1 MMVGRGPTERRRS
14 AHRCRHVH
22 PPLCRTIAVAAAALA
37 VYAAPAFS
45 SARATT
51 QPASAPTVDEWPMF
65 RGDRHLTGV
74 AAGRLPPS
82 LAVRWRHVCPEAVA
96 STAAIVGETV
106 YVGCDDAHLYALN
119 LADGRVR
126 WTYAAKDA
134 IRSSPTV
141 LRLSGPTNRTVVCF
155 GDEDGTVHA
164 IDARRGTAVWTY
176 QTDGPVISSPNVDR
190 GRIIVGSYDGTLYC
204 LDARTGK
211 LVWQY
216 ETEDRIHGTPCVA
229 GGVALT
235 AGCDARLHVVRL
247 SDGKAMRT
255 VDMDA
260 VSGSAAAVRGSQ
272 VFVGTYGG
280 RVLAIDFN
288 VGKVA
293 WWFEDTARQFPFLS
307 SAAITETTV
316 FISGRDKRLH
326 ALDLKTGRQRWEFA
340 SRGRMESSPVVVG
353 DRVFIA
359 SYDGNLYAVDIA
371 SGRQRWRFETGAP
384 ITASPAVARGR
395 LVIGTEDGVIYCFG
409 SP

>member
-1 MMVGRGPTERRRS
+1 MTCRGPIAQRNAHRRRHARS
-14 AHRCRHVH
+14 
-22 PPLCRTIAVAAAALA
+22 LLSRTITVAAAAFATL
-37 VYAAPAFS
+37 AAPAVGGTD
-45 SARATT
+45 ATT

-65 RGDRHLTGV
+65 RGDPHLTGV
-74 AAGRLPPS
+74 AAGRLPAS

-106 YVGCDDAHLYALN
+106 YVGCDDAHLYALD

-126 WTYAAKDA
+126 WTYTAKDA

-141 LRLSGPTNRTVVCF
+141 LRLPGPTRRAIVCF
-155 GDEDGTVHA
+155 GDEDGTLHA
-164 IDARRGTAVWTY
+164 VDARRGTAVWTY
-176 QTDGPVISSPNVDR
+176 RTDGPVISSPNVDR

-204 LDARTGK
+204 LEARTGE
-211 LVWQY
+211 LVWKY
-216 ETEDRIHGTPCVA
+216 ETEDRIHGTPCVV

-235 AGCDARLHVVRL
+235 AGCDAHLHVVRL
-247 SDGKAMRT
+247 SDGKGMRT
-255 VDMDA
+255 VDIDS
-260 VSGSAAAVRGSQ
+260 VSGSAAAVRGSR
-272 VFVGTYGG
+272 VFIGTYGG
-280 RVLAIDFN
+280 RVLGIDFD
-288 VGKVA
+288 VGKVS
-293 WWFEDTARQFPFLS
+293 WSFEDTARQFPFLS

-326 ALDLKTGRQRWEFA
+326 ALDLKTGRQRWGFA

-384 ITASPAVARGR
+384 ITASPAVAHRR

-409 SP
+409 AP